1 MNGFLIGRF
10 QPFHLGH
17 LEAINF
23 ALSKIDQLYI
33 GIGSSNNSNQPRNP
47 FNAEERKQ
55 MIVTSL
61 NENILKR
68 VSIYEIPDLDDHSKW
83 TKSIDEI
90 IPNYDVVFSN
100 DDFTRSLYEKRH
112 IKVVPVVLKTR
123 EELSGTNIREK
134 ILTNNNWE
142 SLVPD
147 GTRNVLLE
155 INARSRLEQL

>member
-1 MNGFLIGRF
+1 
-10 QPFHLGH
+10 
-17 LEAINF
+17 
-23 ALSKIDQLYI
+23 
-33 GIGSSNNSNQPRNP
+33 
-47 FNAEERKQ
+47 

-123 EELSGTNIREK
+123 DELSGTNIREK

>member
-17 LEAINF
+17 LEAVNF

-33 GIGSSNNSNQPRNP
+33 GIGSSNKNKQLRNP
-47 FNAEERKQ
+47 FTAEERKQ
-55 MIVTSL
+55 MIVSSL
-61 NENILKR
+61 DENILKR
-68 VSIYEIPDLDDHSKW
+68 VTIYDIPDVDDHSKW
-83 TKSIDEI
+83 TQSIDKI

-100 DDFTRSLYEKRH
+100 DDFTRSLYEKRG
-112 IKVVPVVLKTR
+112 IKVIPVILKTR

-134 ILTNNNWE
+134 ILANSGWE
-142 SLVPD
+142 NLVPD
-147 GTRNVLLE
+147 GTKNVLLQ

>member
-33 GIGSSNNSNQPRNP
+33 GIGSSNKSNQPRNP